1 MKKVLSILMVF
12 CVCFAFSSC
21 KKESEKTDTYS
32 GGSDHSVDVVKLAS
46 SGRIP
51 EVEFLLGD
59 SVEAVKNELFRLSAG
74 MTHEEFC
81 DNMRE
86 AGYEPD
92 GSEYSGYVTET
103 SVDGHTVM
111 ASLYNEDTSSSVY
124 GLYSNDN
131 VDAGI
136 SAIAV
141 VGEVYGFDGNT
152 VMEYVKNAMGEKY
165 TEEKSNSKFYFLPK
179 SEENAVCLTYELG
192 AHKLELYFSQYNT
205 FVAAVLYDVNIW

>member
-1 MKKVLSILMVF
+1 MKKIVSILIVLSM
-12 CVCFAFSSC
+12 CFAFCSC
-21 KKESEKTDTYS
+21 KNEVDKTDTYS

-59 SVEAVKNELFRLSAG
+59 SVEAVKNELFQLSAG
-74 MTHEEFC
+74 MSHEEFC

-103 SVDGHTVM
+103 SVDDHTVM
-111 ASLYNEDTSSSVY
+111 ASLYNEDTASSVY
-124 GLYSNDN
+124 GLYSDDN

-136 SAIAV
+136 AAIAV
-141 VGEVYGFDGNT
+141 VVEDYGYDGNT
-152 VMEYVKNAMGEKY
+152 VIEYVKNAMGEKY
-165 TEEKSNSKFYFLPK
+165 IEEKADSKFYFLPK
-179 SEENAVCLTYELG
+179 GEDNATCLTYKLG
-192 AHKLELYFSQYNT
+192 VHKLELYFSQYNT
-205 FVAAVLYDVNIW
+205 FVAAVLYDTNIW